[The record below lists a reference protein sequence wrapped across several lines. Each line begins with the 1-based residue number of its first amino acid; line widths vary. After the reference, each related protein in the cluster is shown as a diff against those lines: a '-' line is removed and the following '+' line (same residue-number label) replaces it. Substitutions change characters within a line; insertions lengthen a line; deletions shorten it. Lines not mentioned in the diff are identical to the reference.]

1 MSDAEATKNEF
12 VSSTLLVMTIFMQ
25 GDLRQHLSEMN
36 GHNVDLL
43 IEGVGGA
50 DTDDIT
56 HLLRRHR
63 FDRNDVNDKYTVS
76 VIVAG
81 GNNIY
86 SKDNWKQ
93 PGTVPRAT
101 SEKLLRLMRTAL
113 HVAQRLVVM
122 FPKALLKD
130 GRGVPLSLM
139 MYRCVYDP
147 SHGHRFACK

>member
-1 MSDAEATKNEF
+1 MY
-12 VSSTLLVMTIFMQ
+12 
-25 GDLRQHLSEMN
+25 
-36 GHNVDLL
+36 GHNVDVS

-50 DTDDIT
+50 DTDDVT

-63 FDRNDVNDKYTVS
+63 FDRNDVNDKYKVS

-81 GNNIY
+81 GNNVY

-93 PGTVPRAT
+93 PGTVPRVT

-113 HVAQRLVVM
+113 HVAQRRCRDVSEGSVE
-122 FPKALLKD
+122 D
-130 GRGVPLSLM
+130 RRVPLSSK

-147 SHGHRFACK
+147 SNGHRLTCK